1 MTKRVPQKMPPIH
14 PGEILQEDFMK
25 PARLTAH
32 RLAMAL
38 HVPSTRI
45 AEIVHERRAIS
56 ADTAIRL
63 GRYFKT
69 TARFWLNLQTAYDLE
84 IIEDDALAQIER
96 EVRAGLEMG
105 SFERLQLRPFH
116 SPFDTP

>member
-1 MTKRVPQKMPPIH
+1 MAKSKRSNRKLPPIH
-14 PGEILQEDFMK
+14 PGEILREDYMK
-25 PARLTAH
+25 PLSLSSH

-38 HVPSTRI
+38 HVPATRI
-45 AEIVHERRAIS
+45 AEIVHERRAIT

-84 IIEDDALAQIER
+84 VVEDEARAQIES
-96 EVRAGLEMG
+96 EVRVGV
-105 SFERLQLRPFH
+105 
-116 SPFDTP
+116 

>member
-1 MTKRVPQKMPPIH
+1 
-14 PGEILQEDFMK
+14 MK
-25 PARLTAH
+25 PAQLTAH

-38 HVPSTRI
+38 HVPATRI

-69 TARFWLNLQTAYDLE
+69 TARFWLNLQTAYNLE
-84 IIEDDALAQIER
+84 IIEDDTLAQIER
-96 EVRAGLEMG
+96 EVRAGA
-105 SFERLQLRPFH
+105 
-116 SPFDTP
+116 

>member
-1 MTKRVPQKMPPIH
+1 VVKSKHPHAKLPPIH
-14 PGEILQEDFMK
+14 PGEILREDYMK
-25 PARLTAH
+25 PLGLTAH

-38 HVPSTRI
+38 RVPATRI
-45 AEIVHERRAIS
+45 AEIVHERRAIT

-84 IIEDDALAQIER
+84 VVEDEALAQIES
-96 EVRAGLEMG
+96 EVRVGV
-105 SFERLQLRPFH
+105 
-116 SPFDTP
+116 

>member
-1 MTKRVPQKMPPIH
+1 MARTRREPQKLPPIH
-14 PGEILQEDFMK
+14 PGEILREDYMK
-25 PARLTAH
+25 PLGLTAH

-38 HVPSTRI
+38 HVPATRV
-45 AEIVHERRAIS
+45 AEIVHERRAIT

-84 IIEDDALAQIER
+84 VTEDRMLARIQG
-96 EVRAGLEMG
+96 EVRPVA
-105 SFERLQLRPFH
+105 
-116 SPFDTP
+116 